1 MRKIISSL
9 ILFLFVNGAVAQMVK
24 AVIPEAMFLQAA
36 ADTTAADNA
45 GKEVAKP
52 KPVCEFHGK
61 NMLSFS
67 QVAYSDSWESGGV
80 PNLTLRA
87 ASNLSFTYKKQ
98 LFYFQSVFDGIYAM
112 TWDDVNHLQK
122 KEDRFQF
129 TNTFGVRTAEKS
141 KFYYTALIDL
151 KSQFAP
157 GYKSPADETLI
168 SRFFSPAYMITS
180 LGMSFKDGDVWSI
193 TVAPVSGRFTFV
205 LDTAISRMG
214 IYTDVKPGNTVAANI
229 GFYASI
235 IYKKE
240 FKTTYFNSKMELFSN
255 YTDNPQNIDIDWENK
270 FGFKITSFLAIELY
284 CRLVYK
290 DKSRYPVK
298 LSDGTTELRGPRLQF
313 HESFNIGLT
322 YSF

>member
-1 MRKIISSL
+1 MRKVISLL
-9 ILFLFVNGAVAQMVK
+9 ILCLPLNGAIAQMVK
-24 AVIPEAMFLQAA
+24 PVIPEAIFLEAA
-36 ADTTAADNA
+36 ADTTQTTTDGEEA
-45 GKEVAKP
+45 AKP
-52 KPVCEFHGK
+52 QPACEFHGT
-61 NMLSFS
+61 NVLSFS

-87 ASNLSFTYKKQ
+87 ASKLSFTYKKR
-98 LFYFQSVFDGIYAM
+98 LLYFQSVFDGIYAM
-112 TWDDVNHLQK
+112 TWDDMNYLQK

-129 TNTFGVRTAEKS
+129 TNTFGVRTAEES
-141 KFYYTALIDL
+141 KFYYTALVDL
-151 KSQFAP
+151 KSQFSP
-157 GYKSPADETLI
+157 GYKAPDDQTVI

-180 LGMSFKDGDVWSI
+180 LGMSFKNDNWDI
-193 TVAPVSGRFTFV
+193 TLAPVSGRFTFV

-214 IYTDVKPGNTVAANI
+214 IYTDVQPEETMAANI

-240 FKTTYFNSKMELFSN
+240 FKITYFNSKLELFSN
-255 YTDNPQNIDIDWENK
+255 YTDHPQNIDVDWENK
-270 FGFKITSFLAIELY
+270 FGVKITPCLAVELY

-290 DKSRYPVK
+290 DKSRYPEK
-298 LSDGTTELRGPRLQF
+298 LPDGTTKLHGPRLQF

>member
-1 MRKIISSL
+1 MRKIISLL
-9 ILFLFVNGAVAQMVK
+9 ILCLFMNGAVAQIVK
-24 AVIPEAMFLQAA
+24 PVIPDAIFLQAA
-36 ADTTAADNA
+36 ADTADVNNNKGVA
-45 GKEVAKP
+45 AKP
-52 KPVCEFHGK
+52 KPICEFHGT
-61 NMLSFS
+61 NVLSFS

-80 PNLTLRA
+80 PSLTLRA
-87 ASNLSFTYKKQ
+87 ASKLSFTYKKQ
-98 LFYFQSVFDGIYAM
+98 LLYFQSVFDGIYAM
-112 TWDDVNHLQK
+112 TWDDVNYLQK

-129 TNTFGVRTAEKS
+129 TNTFGIRTAENS

-151 KSQFAP
+151 KSQFTP
-157 GYKSPADETLI
+157 GYKSPSDETVI

-180 LGMSFKDGDVWSI
+180 LGMSYKDGAWDI
-193 TVAPVSGRFTFV
+193 TLAPISGRFTFV

-214 IYTDVKPGNTVAANI
+214 IYTDVKSGETMAANI
-229 GFYASI
+229 GFYASA

-240 FKTTYFNSKMELFSN
+240 FKITYFNSKLELFSN
-255 YTDNPQNIDIDWENK
+255 YADHPENIDMDWENK
-270 FGFKITSFLAIELY
+270 FGVKITPFLAIELY

-298 LSDGTTELRGPRLQF
+298 LPGGTTELRGPRLQF